1 MQEWADIINYQVTEL
16 AKKDGLYQEML
27 AACALLE
34 PAYLA
39 VLEKLSPDDRQTLEA
54 YITAC
59 EDKENR
65 FAQMAYQFGK
75 NRL

>member
-1 MQEWADIINYQVTEL
+1 MQEWADIINYQVTKL
-16 AKKDGLYQEML
+16 AERDPTFQEML
-27 AACALLE
+27 TICHALE

-39 VLEKLSPDDRQTLEA
+39 VLEKLPEADRKTLEM

-65 FAQMAYQFGK
+65 FAQLAYEFGK
-75 NRL
+75 SRL